1 MIVDYSSK
9 TISLK
14 IVFYGPA
21 MSGKTTAIR
30 WLFSSFDY
38 IDELASIENTVGR
51 TMFCD
56 YGSIPFLLDNDW
68 KIDTHIWSATG
79 QDFYRSTRE
88 TVLVGTDG
96 LIFIADSQKHL
107 LDTNLESWHELNS
120 MFNLENKSLP
130 IVICLNKQDLPDT
143 VHERKFRK
151 ELGIPHSVE
160 ILHSVALDGTNI
172 MQAFRMIFDS
182 AMRSSLLASPS

>member
-1 MIVDYSSK
+1 MIVDYGSK

-30 WLFSSFDY
+30 WLFSAFDY
-38 IDELASIENTVGR
+38 LEDLASIENTVGR

-56 YGSIPFLLDNDW
+56 YGAIPFLLDNNW
-68 KIDTHIWSATG
+68 KIDAHIWSATG

-88 TVLVGTDG
+88 VVLVGTDG
-96 LIFIADSQKHL
+96 LIFIADSQRQL
-107 LDTNLESWHELNS
+107 LDENITSWNELNTI
-120 MFNLENKSLP
+120 LDLQEKPLP

-143 VHERKFRK
+143 VHETEFRRK
-151 ELGIPHSVE
+151 LGIPNSVE
-160 ILHSVALDGTNI
+160 VLHSIALDGTNI
-172 MQAFRMIFDS
+172 MRAFQMIFEN
-182 AMRSSLLASPS
+182 AMRSSLLVSSS